1 MVINGIRL
9 GLLTSLVCKV
19 SVRGGCHGAS
29 YLFGDEVTVVTS
41 FKEVSGKLSSASIK
55 CSVSRT
61 DTS

>member
-1 MVINGIRL
+1 MRL
-9 GLLTSLVCKV
+9 GLFTSLVCKV
-19 SVRGGCHGAS
+19 SLRGMFGGVS

-55 CSVSRT
+55 RSVGRT